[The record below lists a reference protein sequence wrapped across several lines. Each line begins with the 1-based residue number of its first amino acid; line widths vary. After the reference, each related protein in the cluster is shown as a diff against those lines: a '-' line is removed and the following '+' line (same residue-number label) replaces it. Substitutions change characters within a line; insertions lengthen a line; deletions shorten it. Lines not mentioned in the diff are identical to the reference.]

1 MGRALI
7 KVRRDEDLYLWFSTI
22 VDNVTMIG
30 TREEF
35 LQEGV
40 TEREMQR
47 ADELGSSSYMER
59 GTWEAEGLEVQ
70 CPEFREPGSYL
81 LPREKFAEYAHLMLE
96 DKDAE
101 AEALMQRLPDEE
113 D

>member
-1 MGRALI
+1 MGRAII
-7 KVRRDEDLYLWFSTI
+7 KVSHDEDLYMKFSTI
-22 VDNVTMIG
+22 VDDITVIG

-40 TEREMQR
+40 TEQEMQR
-47 ADELGSSSYMER
+47 ADELGSSSYRNR
-59 GTWEAEGLEVQ
+59 GTWEAEGLEVRS
-70 CPEFREPGSYL
+70 PETRELGFYL